1 VWCVWSVC
9 VLQEVAV
16 EEEEGEVVMVSTAP
30 EELRMQVL
38 TQRSAAAPSRNS
50 SLLATAGLNLPS
62 RALVSG
68 LVGSVSPV
76 AWRVLAQGG
85 QHTLAVQDISGHVCR
100 LYLLQ
105 TAWLG
110 ML

>member
-1 VWCVWSVC
+1 MCDLC
-9 VLQEVAV
+9 VLQEVVA

-62 RALVSG
+62 RALVSI
-68 LVGSVSPV
+68 LVGVFLGVSENTPAGRQLV
-76 AWRVLAQGG
+76 AHG
-85 QHTLAVQDISGHVCR
+85 
-100 LYLLQ
+100 
-105 TAWLG
+105 
-110 ML
+110 